1 MGLLGGVLK
10 KATKGLSGGSSG
22 SSQSNPPAS
31 AKSTGIA
38 GQFVQRM
45 LKKTGVN
52 GTATHLDSSA
62 AMTE

>member
-10 KATKGLSGGSSG
+10 KATKGLSGDSG
-22 SSQSNPPAS
+22 SSKPNAPAS

-38 GQFVQRM
+38 GQFMQRM

-52 GTATHLDSSA
+52 GTATHPDSSA